1 MGINDQTNKFIHP
14 NQPVPMTYSRLLS
27 LVLLLTCFAL
37 FSACQEEEDISIFS
51 NSPKIIDKYEA
62 SNPDKSEII
71 AKATLYSDKQTT
83 EFLGQQ
89 GQISYVILRRPK
101 GCPVKYGPLCYP
113 DLGFFSN
120 GFEGIDPTRFS
131 YKEYNGLISD
141 PETGSVV
148 AILTG
153 ISENPK
159 TRAVT
164 LIYSPTEKA
173 EVISE
178 ELQVTFGSLYD
189 TGKSIEQVGFEGKV
203 TSDIVDFLR

>member
-1 MGINDQTNKFIHP
+1 
-14 NQPVPMTYSRLLS
+14 MTYSRLLS
-27 LVLLLTCFAL
+27 LVLLLTCFAFL
-37 FSACQEEEDISIFS
+37 SACQEEEDASIFS

-101 GCPVKYGPLCYP
+101 GCPVRISPLCYP

-120 GFEGIDPTRFS
+120 GFEGIDPTRFN
-131 YKEYNGLISD
+131 YKEYDGLISD

-148 AILTG
+148 AILTD
-153 ISENPK
+153 ISENPE
-159 TRAVT
+159 TGAVT

-173 EVISE
+173 EVVSDQ
-178 ELQVTFGSLYD
+178 LQVTFGSLYD